1 MNNNIF
7 LQLPLDEQLNYVLEK
22 GNYVDCREYKNQ
34 TLALYT
40 VGRYL
45 YEIWYRDADNRI
57 VKVVEVKPTDALVY
71 YFEGI

>member
-1 MNNNIF
+1 MNNDEF
-7 LQLPLDEQLNYVLEK
+7 LKLSLEEQLNYVLDK
-22 GNYVDCREYKNQ
+22 GRYVDCREYKNQ

-45 YEIWYRDADNRI
+45 YEIWYRDDDNRI
-57 VKVVEVKPTDALVY
+57 VKVAEVKASEALVY

>member
-1 MNNNIF
+1 MNTNIF
-7 LQLPLDEQLNYVLEK
+7 IQLPLDEQLNYVLEK
-22 GNYVDCREYKNQ
+22 GRYIDCREYNNQ

>member
-1 MNNNIF
+1 MNKEEFIK
-7 LQLPLDEQLNYVLEK
+7 LPLEEQLNYVLEK
-22 GNYVDCREYKNQ
+22 GRYIDCREYHNQ

-40 VGRYL
+40 VGRHL

-57 VKVVEVKPTDALVY
+57 VKVVEVKATEALVY

>member
-1 MNNNIF
+1 MKREDF
-7 LQLPLDEQLNYVLEK
+7 TQLSLEDQLNYVLEK
-22 GNYVDCREYKNQ
+22 GGYVDCREYNSQ

-40 VGRYL
+40 VGRHL

-57 VKVVEVKPTDALVY
+57 IRVVEVKPTEALVY